1 MAIPFSAQRC
11 DADAIS
17 SSGKSLHKGAYN
29 HAPGTVN
36 DEG

>member
-11 DADAIS
+11 DADAVS
-17 SSGKSLHKGAYN
+17 SSGKSLHGRAYN
-29 HAPGTVN
+29 RAPGTVN